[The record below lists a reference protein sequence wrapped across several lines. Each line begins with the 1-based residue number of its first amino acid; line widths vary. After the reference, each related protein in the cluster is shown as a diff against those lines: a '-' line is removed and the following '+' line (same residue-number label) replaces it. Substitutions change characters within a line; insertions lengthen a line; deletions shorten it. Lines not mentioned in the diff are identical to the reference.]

1 MPPRKPAQ
9 LPKGYCYRVQRGKR
23 SETIYQRSFAGG
35 TCRYTNTGCTTLD
48 ALAGWI
54 ANHVRERELA
64 AVGLADPHKAA
75 KNAPLGRHLDDY
87 LSVLRET
94 SRYPG
99 YPKEVGRALAKL
111 FVGCKATVL
120 RDLTPFAVQTYLGGL
135 TCSAATKNKT
145 RSYLFSFC
153 KWLVEQDRLAA
164 NPVERVKAA
173 KAKAADATAR
183 RQRRAYTLAELRA
196 LVTTA
201 ATYPLAVAR
210 RPQGGRPRRDG
221 QPVRY
226 KSPENELSAD
236 AEATLTGL
244 GRERQ
249 LIYRVWLATGL
260 RRGELSRVTVGMFDP
275 RRRTISLPG
284 PVTKN
289 GRPAVTRVPA
299 PLAAD
304 LSDFLTAAGRRPAD
318 RLLVVPDARAM
329 SRLHQRMLM
338 HAGVAYRTPAGFAD
352 VHALRKT
359 ANSFLRRSGV
369 AARLRQRFL
378 RHAAADLMTAV
389 YDDERGHELRPVV
402 RLLAKLDTAVMR
414 PATPND
420 QSTPT
425 G

>member
-1 MPPRKPAQ
+1 MPPRKPAK
-9 LPKGYCYRVQRGKR
+9 LPRGYCYRVQRGKR
-23 SETIYQRSFAGG
+23 SEVIYRRSFAGG
-35 TCRYTNTGCTTLD
+35 TCTYTNTGCTSLD
-48 ALAGWI
+48 ALVGWI
-54 ANHVRERELA
+54 ANHIRERELA

-75 KNAPLGRHLDDY
+75 KNAPLERHLEDY

-111 FVGCKATVL
+111 FDGCRATVL

-145 RSYLFSFC
+145 RSYLYSFC
-153 KWLVEQDRLAA
+153 KWLVEQDRLAT

-173 KAKAADATAR
+173 KVKAADAAAR

-196 LVTTA
+196 LVATA
-201 ATYPLAVAR
+201 ITYPLDVAR

-226 KSPENELSAD
+226 KSPTNDLSAD
-236 AEATLTGL
+236 AVTGFVIL

-249 LIYRVWLATGL
+249 LVYRAWLATGL
-260 RRGELSRVTVGMFDP
+260 RRGELSRVTVGMFDT

-289 GRPAVTRVPA
+289 GRPVAIRVPA
-299 PLAAD
+299 RLAAD

-318 RLLVVPDARAM
+318 RLLFVPDARAM
-329 SRLHQRMLM
+329 SRLHQRMLK

-359 ANSFLRRSGV
+359 ANSHLRRRGV

-402 RLLAKLDTAVMR
+402 KLMGKLDAAVTR
-414 PATPND
+414 SPAAAGGAAA
-420 QSTPT
+420 T